1 MQEKNDPMKMRR
13 PGPGRPTLLLIAL
26 AVLPPPLAATGL
38 VVLTASAARAAQQP
52 SADEELAAASALFD
66 ARRYADAARRLDA
79 FLAAH
84 PKHSKA
90 GAAALALG
98 RARGEM
104 KQWQPAVSAYEK
116 AAATRDPA
124 IAPLAQMGLGE
135 AAVNAGQYAKA
146 AAALAAIAPSSL
158 KPAQA
163 AVVQY
168 LLGQANFQIGRF
180 AQAEQAYA
188 KVTRDFAQ
196 SEFVDGAYF
205 GAGVSALRQNKTDAA
220 RQNLRAVVERF
231 PQSTDR
237 PQAQILL
244 AQMDLDAGRLAEART
259 GFESFLNN
267 NSSATAKSDAQTR
280 VGAEEGLVRTLL
292 ALKDYPAA
300 ASRLEATLA
309 RLPAKSP
316 QRPHVALSL
325 GHSRYRQTQ
334 YEPALKAYREA
345 VASSDPVVAAEGL
358 YWGANAALALKRT
371 DEANAL
377 FRQVTQKYPKSAF
390 AAKASAALADTT
402 NDPAQ
407 LAATL
412 KGAPAGANRARGTLR
427 LARLYLEQKM
437 YAQAATPLAA
447 LVAAKPAVA
456 DAATL
461 AEAWYLLGLAHEGQ
475 NKPAPAAAALA
486 SAVRLDA
493 SAPWAADANT
503 RLAWLYLDQKK
514 PDRAE
519 AAAQAAIAKSNDSGS
534 DEATRVQARL
544 ALMQAQLDQQKWDA
558 ALAGAQTLLA
568 GNPSPETRATV
579 LFTQAWVR
587 EKRGDGGEATR
598 PLWEQLARDYPASPY
613 APNALLHLGDAA
625 AKSGNQEDA
634 RARYAALLAAF
645 PQSPFASEA
654 RFKLGTAL
662 YTLNRYADAARE
674 WDALAAGQPGK
685 GFYAPEALY
694 WAGVALDK
702 AGRKPDAI
710 ARLSRLVA
718 TYPTHARV
726 ANARIRLAALK
737 AVSGSG
743 G

>member
-1 MQEKNDPMKMRR
+1 MKMRR
-13 PGPGRPTLLLIAL
+13 PGRPPLLFLITLAAAALPPSL
-26 AVLPPPLAATGL
+26 AVAGL
-38 VVLTASAARAAQQP
+38 VAFPACAAHAAQQQP
-52 SADEELAAASALFD
+52 SADEQLAAASALFD
-66 ARRYADAARRLDA
+66 ARRYAEAARRLDA

-84 PKHSKA
+84 PKHPKA

-124 IAPLAQMGLGE
+124 IVPLAQMGLGE

-146 AAALAAIAPSSL
+146 ATALAAVAPSSL

-163 AVVQY
+163 AVVNY
-168 LLGQANFQIGRF
+168 LLGQANFQLGRF
-180 AQAEQAYA
+180 ARAEQAYTA
-188 KVTRDFAQ
+188 VTRDFPQ
-196 SEFVDGAYF
+196 SDFVDGAYF

-231 PQSTDR
+231 PQSPDR
-237 PQAQILL
+237 PQAQLLL
-244 AQMDLDAGRLAEART
+244 AQMDLDAGRLAQARA
-259 GFESFLNN
+259 GFEGFLNG
-267 NSSATAKSDAQTR
+267 SGGAAAATSEMR

-300 ASRLEATLA
+300 SSRLEATLA
-309 RLPAKSP
+309 RLPAKDP
-316 QRPHVALSL
+316 QRGRVALSL

-334 YEPALKAYREA
+334 YEPALGAYREA
-345 VASSDPVVAAEGL
+345 AASSDPAVAVEGL
-358 YWGANAALALKRT
+358 YWGANAALALKRP

-377 FRQVTQKYPKSAF
+377 FRQVTQKYPKSAL
-390 AAKASAALADTT
+390 AAKASAALTDTT

-412 KGAPAGANRARGTLR
+412 KSAPAGAGRARGTLR
-427 LARLYLEQKM
+427 LARLYLEQKKF
-437 YAQAATPLAA
+437 AQAAAPLAA
-447 LVAAKPAVA
+447 LVAAKPVA
-456 DAATL
+456 DPATR

-475 NKPAPAAAALA
+475 NKTAPAAIALA

-493 SAPWAADANT
+493 TAPWAADAST

-514 PDRAE
+514 PDKAE
-519 AAAQAAIAKSNDSGS
+519 AAAQAALAKSSGV

-544 ALMQAQLDQQKWDA
+544 ALMQSQLDQQKWDA

-568 GNPSPETRATV
+568 GNPSPETRATI
-579 LFTQAWVR
+579 LFTQALVQ
-587 EKRGDGGEATR
+587 EKRGNGGEAAR

-645 PQSPFASEA
+645 PQSPFAPEA

-662 YTLNRYADAARE
+662 YTLNRYGEAARE
-674 WDALAAGQPGK
+674 WDALAAAAPGGSK
-685 GFYAPEALY
+685 AAAGPYAPESLY

-702 AGRKPDAI
+702 AGRKTDAI
-710 ARLSRLVA
+710 ARFTRLVA
-718 TYPTHARV
+718 TYPRHARV

-737 AVSGSG
+737 AVSSSG